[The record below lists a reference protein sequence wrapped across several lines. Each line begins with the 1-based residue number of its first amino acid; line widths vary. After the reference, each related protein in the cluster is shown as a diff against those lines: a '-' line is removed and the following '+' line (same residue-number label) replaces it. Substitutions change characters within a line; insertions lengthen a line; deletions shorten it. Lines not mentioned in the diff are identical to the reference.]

1 MRIKKRT
8 SIFTSV
14 KPSMEDNKFGLA
26 YLALSNFLERLLE
39 PSLSDIKGLS
49 SLDTLEFNGTDGAT
63 FLVLVLSHASGNTG
77 NGRGNTLLGAVTN
90 EGAVEFVG
98 GGSSG
103 KVSRLLDNGLFG
115 TNQFSQVL
123 AEVGTRIDLGQGHM
137 TESVTGD
144 LLAAR
149 LHVSDNFLNTSSLS
163 EKDIDTA
170 VFVHD
175 LLETGTFSHK
185 VQFDLRDPDG
195 VDVTGRLARGKGAIG
210 KLLLRQR
217 LAVVVSSFGSQES
230 RITSHAL
237 VKDQHAWVG
246 GGFIDHIGEE
256 KGALLG
262 SSIGTKSL
270 VNGVDIVIN
279 GLGHTNDSNLSSVL
293 LQNVL
298 GKSGSL
304 NVGVVSSNGVED
316 TDLVGD
322 QSQGGDF
329 QRSLVLLAVS
339 TLDAI
344 GSVGQLESKEETS
357 AHVSDKNADFL
368 AR

>member
-1 MRIKKRT
+1 
-8 SIFTSV
+8 
-14 KPSMEDNKFGLA
+14 MEDNTFC
-26 YLALSNFLERLLE
+26 LALSNLLEHLLE
-39 PSLSDIKGLS
+39 PFLRDIKGLS
-49 SLDTLEFNGTDGAT
+49 SLDTLEFNGADGVAL
-63 FLVLVLSHASGNTG
+63 LVLVLSHASGNTG
-77 NGRGNTLLGAVTN
+77 NGRGNTLLGALTN

-123 AEVGTRIDLGQGHM
+123 GEVGTRVDLGQGHV

-149 LHVSDNFLNTSSLS
+149 LHVSDNFLDTSSLS

-175 LLETGTFSHK
+175 LLETGPFSDK

-195 VDVTGRLARGKGAIG
+195 VDVTGRPARGEGTIG

-217 LAVVVSSFGSQES
+217 LAVVESSLGSQVS

-246 GGFIDHIGEE
+246 GGFADDIGEE
-256 KGALLG
+256 NGALLG
-262 SSIGTKSL
+262 SSVGTKSL
-270 VNGVDIVIN
+270 VNGVNIVIN

-304 NVGVVSSNGVED
+304 DVGVISSNGVEYIN
-316 TDLVGD
+316 LVGD
-322 QSQGGDF
+322 
-329 QRSLVLLAVS
+329 
-339 TLDAI
+339 
-344 GSVGQLESKEETS
+344 
-357 AHVSDKNADFL
+357 
-368 AR
+368 